1 MITSAGT
8 PFRAPNA
15 PARGCIRGTACGRL
29 CVHRVVEN
37 STTPA
42 EWSKR
47 FSLSP
52 LQQNQCQSRKNCKT
66 AGICTVFSKL
76 VPRHVAPK
84 QRLVPPRHHVL
95 PLWHLNIRDVARNV
109 QSPRANAVRGSLS
122 LYTGCISDHFQPA
135 ATLAIN
141 MPTEENAA
149 TPSL

>member
-1 MITSAGT
+1 MHQHVDAFG
-8 PFRAPNA
+8 
-15 PARGCIRGTACGRL
+15 GR
-29 CVHRVVEN
+29 
-37 STTPA
+37 PA
-42 EWSKR
+42 EDCAFFASSKTRPRRLNGRNDSASALFSRISARVEKIAKLQEYAR
-47 FSLSP
+47 F
-52 LQQNQCQSRKNCKT
+52 
-66 AGICTVFSKL
+66 FSKL

-84 QRLVPPRHHVL
+84 QRLIPPRHHVL

-149 TPSL
+149 KPSL